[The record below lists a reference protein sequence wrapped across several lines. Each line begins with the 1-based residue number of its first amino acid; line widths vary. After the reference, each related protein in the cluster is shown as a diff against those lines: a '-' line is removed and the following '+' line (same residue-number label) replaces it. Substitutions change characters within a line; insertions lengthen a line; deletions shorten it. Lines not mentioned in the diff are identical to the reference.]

1 MYILRICL
9 SLRSNQQ
16 MRTAPPR
23 PPASPE
29 KRWRDAEFVWP
40 NGLVFSPD
48 SSKLYLAVSSPEDP
62 AWYVYDVGEDGGL
75 TNRRLFLDGRP
86 LKDVSEP
93 LD

>member
-1 MYILRICL
+1 M
-9 SLRSNQQ
+9 
-16 MRTAPPR
+16 
-23 PPASPE
+23 PE
-29 KRWRDAEFVWP
+29 LHDAEFVWP

-86 LKDVSEP
+86 LKEVRHDTTRHDSLATVPNQPNQNGSDSQIKEI
-93 LD
+93 